1 MWQQYEILSHM
12 LVYFFDFVLCFEC
25 FHIVCVCVFEN
36 VCLCVCEREHVSVE
50 CTNLKIIFYATFLS
64 PWLKNIGID
73 IVLPSMFFWCFCNIF
88 VPKWNC
94 SNKLSTY
101 ICLVSVFSRKLLVSS
116 GLQGCHDDLRSI
128 HLRRFLLCD
137 DHLVYFQWF
146 HWRPISIVVFYTQL
160 EKDKPNIP
168 WIGIRAFFTMNIL
181 LLGGGLF
188 FSFFLPQQQV
198 CWLNFSTTSL

>member
-1 MWQQYEILSHM
+1 MKL
-12 LVYFFDFVLCFEC
+12 F
-25 FHIVCVCVFEN
+25 
-36 VCLCVCEREHVSVE
+36 
-50 CTNLKIIFYATFLS
+50 
-64 PWLKNIGID
+64 
-73 IVLPSMFFWCFCNIF
+73 
-88 VPKWNC
+88 
-94 SNKLSTY
+94 NKLSTY

-168 WIGIRAFFTMNIL
+168 WIGIRAFFTRGKKKLMFENQTCFHFL
-181 LLGGGLF
+181 VLF
-188 FSFFLPQQQV
+188 FFFFFFASATGLLIKLFNNVPLTFGICTAPTRHV
-198 CWLNFSTTSL
+198 YLLFKVLMLKPRVVIASLELAHCVPVWCSRKSSHFMLCCHACAIEVKTKLFE